1 MSAAAR
7 LYAVYDRLLASITDD
22 EGFGGPVA
30 HTATVDGWK
39 LRIATSDFGD
49 LLVSGRSEERI
60 TGYEAHDGP
69 GGVQWTAV
77 YRDSRPGDLDMLA
90 DLMDR
95 AVWTDTIMRASS
107 TAPSPR
113 GGEA

>member
-1 MSAAAR
+1 MTTAER
-7 LYAVYDRLLASITDD
+7 LYAVYEKLLASIVDD

-39 LRIATSDFGD
+39 LRVATSDFGD
-49 LLVSGRSEERI
+49 LLVSGRSEDRI

-69 GGVQWTAV
+69 DGIQWTAV
-77 YRDSRPGDLDMLA
+77 YRDSRPGDLEMLA

-95 AVWTDTIMRASS
+95 AVWIDTIARTPLTQHS
-107 TAPSPR
+107 R
-113 GGEA
+113 GDA